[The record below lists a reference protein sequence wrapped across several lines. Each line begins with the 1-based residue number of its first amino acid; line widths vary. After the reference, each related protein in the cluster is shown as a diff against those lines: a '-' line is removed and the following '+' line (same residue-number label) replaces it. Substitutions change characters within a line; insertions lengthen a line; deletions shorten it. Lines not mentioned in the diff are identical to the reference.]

1 MAYEDRYLG
10 KYLDN
15 RYEIQEVIGTGGM
28 AVVYKAICHRLS
40 RAVAVKI
47 LKDEFSSNDEFRRR
61 FHTESHAV
69 AMLSHPNIVSVY
81 DVSHTENLEYIVME
95 LIDGIT
101 LKQYMKKRGVLT
113 WKEALHFSLQITK
126 ALEHAHGRGII
137 HRDIKPHNIMVLR
150 DSSVKVADFG
160 IARLQSMQNDISFT
174 KDAIGSVHYISPEQA
189 KGEAVDARTDI
200 YSLGIVMYEMLTGRL
215 PFEGDSPVSVAI
227 QHISSIPLM
236 PGEIN
241 PDIPK
246 RLEAI
251 TMKAMNPKLEDRYQS
266 INEMMDD
273 LEDFRK
279 NPEQVD
285 QMSPSIVGD
294 INPPREKTY
303 GDDEDKRG
311 FPKSVRERYTPSVRP
326 AGQKGELVKDEYL
339 KSSKSSRR
347 VSVTVGVFLVL
358 AFIVGTFIFLWNFWL
373 ADIFSKPETIAMPG
387 FVGTKLEEVLMNP
400 HYTDRF
406 NFNTTYEISDDY
418 DEGYIIIQE
427 PAEGRTLIK
436 SQDKIDV
443 KLTISRGTNYV
454 KMPNVIG
461 KDYRQAIIELEKLKL
476 VAEKETMI
484 SNTIEMGLVIKTI
497 PLEGE
502 ELLPGSTVYLTVSGG
517 PEINYVSVPGVIG
530 FMLNSAI
537 DALEDKNLAAG
548 SIALVADDSD
558 IGTVLYQG
566 VSEGSEVAEYTS
578 VDLRVSGG
586 PNMVNASVQTGG

>member
-10 KYLDN
+10 RYLDN
-15 RYEIQEVIGTGGM
+15 RYEILEVIGTGGM
-28 AVVYKAICHRLS
+28 AVVYKAICHRLN

-47 LKDEFSSNDEFRRR
+47 LKDEFSCNDEFRRR

-227 QHISSIPLM
+227 QHISSIPLL

-246 RLEAI
+246 GLEAI
-251 TMKAMNPKLEDRYQS
+251 TMKAMNPKLEERYQT

-273 LEDFRK
+273 LEEYRK
-279 NPEQVD
+279 NPEQVNE
-285 QMSPSIVGD
+285 MAPSIVGK
-294 INPPREKTY
+294 ITPPMEKDY
-303 GDDEDKRG
+303 DDDDGKG
-311 FPKSVRERYTPSVRP
+311 KLPKNVRERYTPSARP
-326 AGQKGELVKDEYL
+326 AGLKGELVKEEYL
-339 KSSKSSRR
+339 KKSKSSRR
-347 VSVTVGVFLVL
+347 VSITLGVFLVL

-373 ADIFSKPETIAMPG
+373 SDIFSKPETIAMPG

-406 NFNTTYEISDDY
+406 NFNTTYEVSDDY
-418 DEGYIIIQE
+418 DEGYIITQE
-427 PAEGRTLIK
+427 PAEGRTLVK
-436 SQDKIDV
+436 SKDKIDV
-443 KLTISRGTNYV
+443 KLVISRGTNYV
-454 KMPNVIG
+454 KMPNVVG

-484 SNTIEMGLVIKTI
+484 SDTVEMGLVIKTI
-497 PLEGE
+497 PSEGE
-502 ELLPGSTVYLTVSGG
+502 ELLPGSTVYLTVSAG
-517 PEINYVSVPGVIG
+517 PEINYVLVPKVTG

-537 DALEDKNLAAG
+537 DALEEKNLAAG

-558 IGTVLYQG
+558 IGTVLYQS
-566 VSEGSEVAEYTS
+566 VTEGSEVAEHTS